1 MMDDATKKRTAVLF
15 AWLNQVKA
23 DGALIASCFKAAYE
37 LTQWTNGE
45 AFDKDGSLIA
55 WPSLRTIAIAI
66 AMSERTVRD
75 MVKRLEARGHLSIK
89 VGHGPGHPSL
99 YTLVMKNRQS
109 AAAFEEI
116 GTDSELISRIS
127 ESGSPVPLSEGE
139 IMQPAAI
146 KAAVQR
152 HESGGRLPANH
163 LEPFL
168 NHESESARAT
178 FLPNDFKLDDATL
191 SWALD
196 RFQNDREALDR
207 SIRRFIDF
215 HRQVVGE
222 KAKSRNWQAK
232 VRIWIDGDAERRKPD
247 KCVHSAAARLQEKPV
262 SSDSS
267 LGALEQGYRMA
278 LKSYLQFGHWTR
290 HVGTFGPAPDTPG
303 CRIPDHL
310 LIEFGLKKDAA

>member
-1 MMDDATKKRTAVLF
+1 MDDPTQKRTAVLF
-15 AWLNQVKA
+15 GWLNQVKA
-23 DGALIASCFKAAYE
+23 DGGLIASCFKVAYE

-45 AFDKDGSLIA
+45 AFAKDGSLIA
-55 WPSLRTIAIAI
+55 WPSLKTIATAI

-99 YTLVMKNRQS
+99 YTLVMKNRQYT
-109 AAAFEEI
+109 AAFEEI
-116 GTDSELISRIS
+116 GTNSEPIYQIP
-127 ESGSPVPLSEGE
+127 ESGSPLPLSEGE
-139 IMQPAAI
+139 HRQPAAT

-152 HESGGRLPANH
+152 HESGSRLPTNH

-178 FLPNDFKLDDATL
+178 FLPNDFRLDDATL

-196 RFQNDREALDR
+196 RFQNDRESLDR
-207 SIRRFIDF
+207 SIRRFMDH

-222 KAKSRNWQAK
+222 KAKSRDWQAK
-232 VRIWIDGDAERRKPD
+232 ARLWIDADAERHKPD
-247 KCVHSAAARLQEKPV
+247 KSVHAAPALSFDCSP
-262 SSDSS
+262 
-267 LGALEQGYRMA
+267 GALDHAYRMA
-278 LKSYLQFGHWTR
+278 LKSYVQFGHWTR
-290 HVGTFGPAPDTPG
+290 HVGTFGPAPNTPG

-310 LIEFGLKKDAA
+310 LIEFGLKEDAA